1 MTRRYN
7 PRLAK
12 RHRTYQAFE
21 IIELFD
27 VSMSTV
33 RRWHALGLDP
43 IEQSKPYLYSGEA
56 LQTFIRAHNPPRT
69 PLMPGEIY
77 CVACKKPVPPHGNA
91 VELVDRSRTSGDL
104 VGHCPNCR
112 RLIFRRVRLA
122 ELAFRAG
129 LLTVR
134 HEEDKAPVS
143 SDGERVEVTLSRTVT
158 S

>member
-12 RHRTYQAFE
+12 RHRCYRADE
-21 IIELFD
+21 IVELFD

-33 RRWHALGLDP
+33 RRWHALGLEP
-43 IEQSKPYLYSGEA
+43 IEQSKPYLYSGEV
-56 LQTFIRAHNPPRT
+56 LQAFVRAHNPRRI

-77 CVACKKPVPPHGNA
+77 CVACKKPVPPQGNA
-91 VELVDRSRTSGDL
+91 VELVDRSQTSGDL
-104 VGHCPNCR
+104 VGHCPACR

-129 LLTVR
+129 GLTVR
-134 HEEDKAPVS
+134 HEDGQAPVS
-143 SDGERVEVTLSRTVT
+143 SDGERLEVALSRTIT